1 MRLVIDVMREE
12 DLAEV
17 MELERK
23 AFASPWT
30 RDMYLRELEK
40 EEGCYVTAR
49 CDGELVGYGGTL
61 LILDEAHVMTLAVRE
76 DCRRRGVGARLL
88 LELVRRSQEKGAR
101 FLTLEVRKSN
111 LAAIELY
118 SRFGFQVMGERKHYY
133 LDNLENALIMWT
145 DDITTPEYRSLLD
158 GLWRRYGNAWE
169 SRGS

>member
-1 MRLVIDVMREE
+1 MLLVMDRMREQ

-40 EEGCYVTAR
+40 PEGCYVVAR
-49 CDGELVGYGGTL
+49 CEGELVGYGGTL

-76 DCRRRGVGARLL
+76 DRRRRGVGARLL
-88 LELVRRSQEKGAR
+88 LELIRRSERKGAR

-111 LAAIELY
+111 QAAIELY
-118 SRFGFQVMGERKHYY
+118 GRFGFQIMGERKHYY

-145 DDITTPEYRSLLD
+145 DDITTPEYRRLLE
-158 GLWRRYGNAWE
+158 GLWRRFGDAGRE
-169 SRGS
+169 